1 MREYGAESTQV
12 ARIKRMCEARFV
24 ACYSYK
30 RVTPNGFY
38 AKMMESSN
46 TYCQQPA
53 ARFLSSLYHN
63 LQFASTNICLLNLTT
78 AIWQANRMLSPSL
91 LVNGVLSFASFCC
104 GLHDLAY
111 IPDRRGWSVTVG
123 SARTVYNILFLLS
136 YTFVAKDVAQ
146 LDLQSRL
153 SRGLDPVQLQELLQS
168 VKVTLALTR
177 IECWLYLLFS
187 AICVMGKYV
196 A

>member
-1 MREYGAESTQV
+1 
-12 ARIKRMCEARFV
+12 
-24 ACYSYK
+24 
-30 RVTPNGFY
+30 
-38 AKMMESSN
+38 
-46 TYCQQPA
+46 
-53 ARFLSSLYHN
+53 
-63 LQFASTNICLLNLTT
+63 
-78 AIWQANRMLSPSL
+78 MLSPSL
-91 LVNGVLSFASFCC
+91 LVNGVLVCFASEPALVVSSHVYNVQSFASFCC

-177 IECWLYLLFS
+177 IEWQVSHQKRIF
-187 AICVMGKYV
+187 MNGFG
-196 A
+196 